1 MNIFVVEDE
10 RWALAELETL
20 LARYEPEHGIYAFDN
35 GDDALAAAADL
46 RPSLVLTDINMPG
59 IDGLELIEQ
68 LTKLDSAVK
77 CMILSVHDEFEYAR
91 QGMQFG
97 VGDYLLKPVKKE
109 VLYQAVD
116 KALHQLEQEHRR
128 RDAWVNGSLAQML
141 LAEDDSVPDAELG
154 REWNERLYAVVLLS
168 LEKAPQIKGWKAAA
182 VDFDAW
188 FRRLAQPPYPDSLI
202 QCVDLD
208 CRQRVLLVPMAAAA
222 QTAAL
227 QPVLLELFEQ
237 LRQLPVPAHMA
248 IALKEESVPLR
259 QVYTGLKE
267 SLEEHA
273 VFGAATCLPFGAKPQ
288 EAELLSAWDKVRIME
303 VHCKKGELLKGQET
317 LGHIVDEMRLKRVT
331 KRQLRLF
338 IQDVLFSLKYHL
350 LSSGGDKISL
360 NDLQEDVRCLN
371 DFTGYGELFDWLKE
385 KLFRLYCVRPEP
397 QDLNPK
403 GLVPVLLQHIHA
415 HYQNPISLQQFAAE
429 HHVSL
434 GYLSRMFKSQTGTT
448 FSDYIAG
455 YRIRKAQELLAGGI
469 ERLQEVSR
477 LVGYEDTKHF
487 SALFKKFVGVSPM
500 TYARKRPTTK

>member
-1 MNIFVVEDE
+1 MNIYVVEDE

-20 LARYEPEHGIYAFDN
+20 LARYEPEHRIYAFDN

-46 RPSLVLTDINMPG
+46 RPSLVITDINMPG

-97 VGDYLLKPVKKE
+97 VGEYLLKPVKKE

-116 KALHQLEQEHRR
+116 KALNQLEQEHRR

-141 LAEDDSVPDAELG
+141 LAEDDSVPDAEFW
-154 REWNERLYAVVLLS
+154 REWNERLYAIVLLS
-168 LEKAPQIKGWKAAA
+168 LEKDPRIKGWKTAEL
-182 VDFDAW
+182 DFDAW
-188 FRRLAQPPYPDSLI
+188 LRQLAQPPYPSSLI

-208 CRQRVLLVPMAAAA
+208 CRQRVLLVRIAAAA
-222 QTAAL
+222 QTAAM
-227 QPVLLELFEQ
+227 QPVLLRLYEALQ
-237 LRQLPVPAHMA
+237 QLPVPAHMA
-248 IALKEESVPLR
+248 VAIKEESRPLR
-259 QVYTGLKE
+259 RAYAGLKD
-267 SLEEHA
+267 SLEEQMI
-273 VFGAATCLPFGAKPQ
+273 FGMSTYLTFGAKPK
-288 EAELLSAWDKVRIME
+288 EAELLSVWDKVRIME
-303 VHCKKGELLKGQET
+303 VHCKKGELLKGQEM
-317 LGHIVDEMRLKRVT
+317 LGQIVEEMRLKRVT

-350 LSSGGDKISL
+350 LSSGSDKISL

-371 DFTGYGELFDWLKE
+371 DFTGYDELFDWLKE
-385 KLFRLYCVRPEP
+385 KLFSLYCGQEP
-397 QDLNPK
+397 KDLNPK

-415 HYQNPISLQQFAAE
+415 HYQDNISLQQFAAE

-455 YRIRKAQELLAGGI
+455 YRIRKAKELLSGGI
-469 ERLQEVSR
+469 ERLQEVSQ

-487 SALFKKFVGVSPM
+487 SALFKKFVGVTPM
-500 TYARKRPTTK
+500 HYARKRPTIK